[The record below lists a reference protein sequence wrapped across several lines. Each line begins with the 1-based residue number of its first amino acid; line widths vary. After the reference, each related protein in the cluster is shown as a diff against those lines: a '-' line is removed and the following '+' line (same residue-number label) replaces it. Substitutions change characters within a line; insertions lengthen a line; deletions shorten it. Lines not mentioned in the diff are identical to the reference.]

1 VNNIKMNLREIGWT
15 SGTVEDSHEHGNE
28 PSGST
33 KCWEV
38 LE

>member
-1 VNNIKMNLREIGWT
+1 MELKNKKL
-15 SGTVEDSHEHGNE
+15 SGSVEKFVHGIE

-38 LE
+38 LEWVHN